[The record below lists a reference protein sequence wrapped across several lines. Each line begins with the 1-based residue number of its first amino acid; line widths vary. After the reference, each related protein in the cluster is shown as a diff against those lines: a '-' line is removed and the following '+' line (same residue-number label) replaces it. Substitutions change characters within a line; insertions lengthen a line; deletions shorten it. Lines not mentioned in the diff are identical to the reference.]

1 MLIQHSMLIMALARR
16 AALLLLSLPLATTF
30 VAPRPPRRA
39 AVAAKYVPPAPA
51 DVASQLPVVAS
62 QLPLVVAS
70 AAAAPPLALGPLL
83 TKAVGGGLSGA
94 SAGVVQVLSLMW
106 LRTAMHYEYSNGG
119 NSTVA
124 TVRSLYAEGGVP
136 RLYRGVQYALVQSP
150 LSRFG
155 DAAANAAVP
164 ALVVAFFADGGNPLG
179 VDVVVPLAASQAC
192 ASVAAAGW
200 RILIAPVD
208 TYKTALQVE
217 GSVDGLGARVAAN
230 GPAVLW
236 RGCLAAAAATFVGN
250 YPWFLTYNYLD
261 GVLPAADPGLERLA
275 RRAALG
281 VAASCASDVCSNGLR
296 VVKTKVQTSPDVDA
310 SPLDVARRVLDEDGL
325 RGLLGRGLKTR
336 LLVNCLQGAV
346 FSVAWKYF
354 EQVLFAPP

>member
-1 MLIQHSMLIMALARR
+1 MLIMALARR
-16 AALLLLSLPLATTF
+16 AALLLILSLPLATTF

-39 AVAAKYVPPAPA
+39 AVAAKYVPLAPA

-106 LRTAMHYEYSNGG
+106 LRTAMNYEYSNGG

-136 RLYRGVQYALVQSP
+136 RLYRGVRYALVQSP

-179 VDVVVPLAASQAC
+179 VECVVPLAASQAC

-200 RILIAPVD
+200 RILIAPVAVWKP
-208 TYKTALQVE
+208 TT
-217 GSVDGLGARVAAN
+217 GLG
-230 GPAVLW
+230 GP
-236 RGCLAAAAATFVGN
+236 
-250 YPWFLTYNYLD
+250 D
-261 GVLPAADPGLERLA
+261 
-275 RRAALG
+275 
-281 VAASCASDVCSNGLR
+281 
-296 VVKTKVQTSPDVDA
+296 QT
-310 SPLDVARRVLDEDGL
+310 
-325 RGLLGRGLKTR
+325 
-336 LLVNCLQGAV
+336 
-346 FSVAWKYF
+346 
-354 EQVLFAPP
+354 

>member
-1 MLIQHSMLIMALARR
+1 MALARR
-16 AALLLLSLPLATTF
+16 AALLVMSLPLATTF

-39 AVAAKYVPPAPA
+39 AVAAKYVPLAPA
-51 DVASQLPVVAS
+51 DVASCS
-62 QLPLVVAS
+62 RR
-70 AAAAPPLALGPLL
+70 
-83 TKAVGGGLSGA
+83 
-94 SAGVVQVLSLMW
+94 
-106 LRTAMHYEYSNGG
+106 RTW
-119 NSTVA
+119 
-124 TVRSLYAEGGVP
+124 RLYAEGGVP

-208 TYKTALQVE
+208 TYKTAL
-217 GSVDGLGARVAAN
+217 R
-230 GPAVLW
+230 PAVLW

-296 VVKTKVQTSPDVDA
+296 VVKTKVQTSPDADA

-325 RGLLGRGLKTR
+325 PGLLGRGLKTR
-336 LLVNCLQGAV
+336 LLVNWLQGAV
-346 FSVAWKYF
+346 FSVAWK
-354 EQVLFAPP
+354 

>member
-1 MLIQHSMLIMALARR
+1 MLIMALARR
-16 AALLLLSLPLATTF
+16 AALLLILSLPLATTF

-39 AVAAKYVPPAPA
+39 AVAAKYVPLAPA
-51 DVASQLPVVAS
+51 DVASQLPLVAS

-83 TKAVGGGLSGA
+83 TKALGGGLSGA

-106 LRTAMHYEYSNGG
+106 LRTAMNYEYSNGG

-136 RLYRGVQYALVQSP
+136 RLYRGVRYALVQSP

-179 VDVVVPLAASQAC
+179 VECVVPLAASQAC

-296 VVKTKVQTSPDVDA
+296 VVKTKVQTSPDADA

>member
-1 MLIQHSMLIMALARR
+1 M
-16 AALLLLSLPLATTF
+16 SLPLATTF

-39 AVAAKYVPPAPA
+39 AVAAKYVPLAPA
-51 DVASQLPVVAS
+51 DVASQLPLVAS

-70 AAAAPPLALGPLL
+70 AAAAPPLALGPLV
-83 TKAVGGGLSGA
+83 TKALGGGLSGA

-106 LRTAMHYEYSNGG
+106 LRTAMNYEYSNGG

-261 GVLPAADPGLERLA
+261 GVLPAADPGLEKLA

-296 VVKTKVQTSPDVDA
+296 VVKTKVQTSPDADA

>member
-1 MLIQHSMLIMALARR
+1 MALARR
-16 AALLLLSLPLATTF
+16 AALLVMSLPLATTF

-39 AVAAKYVPPAPA
+39 AVAANYVPLAPADVASLLAPA
-51 DVASQLPVVAS
+51 DVASQLPLVAS
-62 QLPLVVAS
+62 QLPLVIAS
-70 AAAAPPLALGPLL
+70 AAAAPPLALGPLV
-83 TKAVGGGLSGA
+83 TKALGGGLSGA

-106 LRTAMHYEYSNGG
+106 LRTAMNYEYSNGG

-136 RLYRGVQYALVQSP
+136 RLYRGVQYAL
-150 LSRFG
+150 
-155 DAAANAAVP
+155 
-164 ALVVAFFADGGNPLG
+164 
-179 VDVVVPLAASQAC
+179 AC

-261 GVLPAADPGLERLA
+261 GVLPAADPGLEKLA

-296 VVKTKVQTSPDVDA
+296 VVKTKVQTSPDADA
-310 SPLDVARRVLDEDGL
+310 SPLDVARVLDETAP
-325 RGLLGRGLKTR
+325 GLLGRGLKTR
-336 LLVNCLQGAV
+336 LLVTAPGRRLLRRLA
-346 FSVAWKYF
+346 S